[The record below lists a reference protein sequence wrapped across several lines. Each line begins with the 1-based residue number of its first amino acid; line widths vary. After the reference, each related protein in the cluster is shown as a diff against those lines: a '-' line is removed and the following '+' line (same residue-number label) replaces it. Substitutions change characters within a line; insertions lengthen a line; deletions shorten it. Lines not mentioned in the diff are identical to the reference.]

1 MHKGSALI
9 ALLWASCSFLTENNP
24 DYCVD
29 DTQCTAPAVCSL
41 PKHSCEVPVA
51 RPDDPAITSV
61 SPAAAARDV
70 EIEVTIKGR
79 NLLNVTQVLFAG
91 KAGKNL
97 RVESDSQLK
106 IIAPPGPGLCGL
118 TTVTLKTSDQRS
130 VSDSKHFR
138 YRASNVQL
146 SVAAGGSV
154 TSLGARSPAS
164 LISYRVNA
172 TDLDD
177 LLMGELAPGRQF
189 AYIEVG
195 GTASQKSIIAMYG
208 GPTNAIEFKK
218 LIHVNALPGSLPT
231 LLAGNLVDRVVSFP
245 STLNGPP
252 SYTVASDPE
261 QPVVPPYVDFDV
273 ADIDKDNKVELLVLQ
288 SGPASTSI
296 KTYRASAGGSY
307 TTSTTGPALSVG
319 ESSHMGIVD
328 LNGDKY
334 PDIVLT
340 NKTSGGISVLMNDKA
355 GGFSN
360 VDFYTT
366 GSINN
371 NLIIADMDLDGL
383 MDIVVFGMA
392 TTTNPALSV
401 FYNTTVGGF
410 DIINHDTVVGSAN
423 QALVADFDCDELPDL
438 IVYDGTR
445 LRFFANTGRGTQLGR
460 PVELGDINLTA
471 MTAGQFTNDRQ
482 NDLALVQSSCSE
494 IIGGLACLRFLANGS
509 N

>member
-9 ALLWASCSFLTENNP
+9 ALLWASCSFFTENNP

-97 RVESDSQLK
+97 RVESDGQLK
-106 IIAPPGPGLCGL
+106 IIAPLGPGLCGL

-154 TSLGARSPAS
+154 SSLGTRNPGS
-164 LISYRVNA
+164 LLSYRIDG

-177 LLMGELAPGRQF
+177 LLIGELAPGKQF
-189 AYIEVG
+189 SYVTVSGSGRVQRETMMFGGVANQIE
-195 GTASQKSIIAMYG
+195 I
-208 GPTNAIEFKK
+208 KK
-218 LIHVNALPGSLPT
+218 MLHATVLPGTTPT
-231 LLAGNLVDRVVSFP
+231 LLVGNLADRIVAYP
-245 STLNGPP
+245 SLLNGPP
-252 SYTVASDPE
+252 NYAVAADPSQPMVSPYLDFEVSD
-261 QPVVPPYVDFDV
+261 V
-273 ADIDKDNKVELLVLQ
+273 DKDGKPDLLVMQ
-288 SGPASTSI
+288 SGAVDSTLT
-296 KTYRASAGGSY
+296 TYRGDLNGAY
-307 TTSTTGPALSVG
+307 TLKNSGATLSVAG
-319 ESSHMGIVD
+319 SAHMGLLD
-328 LNGDKY
+328 LNGDAY
-334 PDIVLT
+334 PDLVMLS
-340 NKTSGGISVLMNDKA
+340 KDGGRVSVLMNDKS
-355 GGFSN
+355 GGFIN
-360 VDFYTT
+360 TGLYTA
-366 GSINN
+366 GSENN
-371 NLIIADMDLDGL
+371 NLIIADMDRDGL
-383 MDIVVFGMA
+383 MDIVVFGTA
-392 TTTNPALSV
+392 TTTNSALSV
-401 FYNTTVGGF
+401 FYNRVAGGF
-410 DIINHDTVVGSAN
+410 DIVDHAAVSGVVN
-423 QALVADFDCDELPDL
+423 QAVVADFDCDELPDV
-438 IVYDGTR
+438 IVYDGTQV
-445 LRFFANTGRGTQLGR
+445 RFFANTGRGTQLGL
-460 PVELGDINLTA
+460 PVPLGSFNLAA

-482 NDLALVQSSCSE
+482 NDLALVQSVCSDL
-494 IIGGLACLRFLANGS
+494 GGFSCLRFLANAS

>member
-9 ALLWASCSFLTENNP
+9 ALLWASCSFFTENNP

-106 IIAPPGPGLCGL
+106 IIAPLGPGLCGL

-154 TSLGARSPAS
+154 SSLGTRNPGS
-164 LISYRVNA
+164 LLSYRIDG

-177 LLMGELAPGRQF
+177 LLIGELAPGKQF
-189 AYIEVG
+189 SYVTVSGSGRVQRENVMFGGATNQIE
-195 GTASQKSIIAMYG
+195 I
-208 GPTNAIEFKK
+208 KK
-218 LIHVNALPGSLPT
+218 MLHTTILPGSTPT
-231 LLAGNLVDRVVSFP
+231 LLVGNLADRIVSFP
-245 STLNGPP
+245 SGSNGPP
-252 SYTVASDPE
+252 IYTVASDPE
-261 QPVVPPYVDFDV
+261 QPAASQHVDFGV
-273 ADIDKDNKVELLVLQ
+273 ADINKDDKMELLVLQ

-296 KTYRASAGGSY
+296 RTYHPDANGSY
-307 TTSTTGPALSVG
+307 TASTPGSSLSVG
-319 ESSHMGIVD
+319 ESSHMAIAD

-355 GGFSN
+355 GMFSN

-366 GSINN
+366 QSTNN
-371 NLIIADMDLDGL
+371 NIVIADMDLDGL

-392 TTTNPALSV
+392 TTTNPAMSV

-410 DIINHDTVVGSAN
+410 EIVNHDTVVGSAN
-423 QALVADFDCDELPDL
+423 QAVVADFDCDELPDL

-445 LRFFANTGRGTQLGR
+445 LRFFANTGRGSQLG
-460 PVELGDINLTA
+460 PSGELDNINNLTA
-471 MTAGQFTNDRQ
+471 MTAGRFTNDQQ
-482 NDLALVQSSCSE
+482 NDLAVVQSACSDFA
-494 IIGGLACLRFLANGS
+494 GVSCLRFLANAS